1 MTTALTAA
9 GYMTKGSHTIGPRQ
23 VLRAARAQMKAERI
37 RQLPVLDGRR
47 LVGLLSERDLEAVA
61 SLAGTDLLLVE
72 DAMVPDVFI
81 TSDDAPLA
89 VVASEMAAR
98 KVESAVVVRGDEVV
112 GVLTS
117 VDTLRA
123 LADVLL
129 AANVSQ
135 VALSGV
141 AA

>member
-1 MTTALTAA
+1 
-9 GYMTKGSHTIGPRQ
+9 
-23 VLRAARAQMKAERI
+23 MKAERI